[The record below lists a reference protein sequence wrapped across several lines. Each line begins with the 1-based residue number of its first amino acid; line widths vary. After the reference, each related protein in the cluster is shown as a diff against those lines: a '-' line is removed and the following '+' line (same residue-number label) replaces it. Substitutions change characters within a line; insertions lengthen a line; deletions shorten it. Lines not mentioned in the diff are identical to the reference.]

1 MRAILTYHS
10 VDRSGSPVS
19 VSPETFAAHVR
30 WLSSGHVRVVPLEE
44 IRTVKGDAVAITFDD
59 GYRSV
64 EEEALP
70 RLVDHG
76 MPATVF
82 AVAGHVG
89 SGNVWDR
96 GDARVPQLPLMDW
109 DALGRLSEQGLEIGA
124 HTRRHPRL
132 DTLGV
137 AALEDEILGGAAEVT
152 ERLGRRPRAFAYPY
166 GRTSAAAVAI
176 VRRSFARA
184 VTTELRCLRRAEDAA
199 LLPRLDAY
207 SFRAPGQL
215 ERWGSAAYTAR
226 LGARRAARTARRLLG
241 LS

>member
-30 WLSSGHVRVVPLEE
+30 WLSSGRVRVVPLEE

-64 EEEALP
+64 QDEALP
-70 RLVDHG
+70 RLLDHG

-82 AVAGHVG
+82 AVTAHVG
-89 SGNVWDR
+89 GSNVWDR
-96 GDARVPQLPLMDW
+96 GDARLPELPLMNW
-109 DALGRLSEQGLEIGA
+109 DALGRLSDEGLEIGA

-132 DTLGV
+132 DALGV
-137 AALEDEILGGAAEVT
+137 AALEDEILGGAAELE
-152 ERLGRRPRAFAYPY
+152 ERLGRRARAFAYPY
-166 GRTSAAAVAI
+166 GRTSPAAVAL
-176 VRRSFARA
+176 VRRRFARA
-184 VTTELRCLRRAEDAA
+184 VTTELRCLRQVEDAA
-199 LLPRLDAY
+199 LLPRLDAFY
-207 SFRAPGQL
+207 FRASGQL
-215 ERWGSAAYTAR
+215 ERWGSAAYAAR